1 MTTDYNQLRRWADN
15 TDEDLR
21 GAAQALALVDIAES
35 LSKIGELLELAT
47 RPVSIVLKEEK

>member
-1 MTTDYNQLRRWADN
+1 VTTDYNQLRRWADN